1 MATETRE
8 TISLPKTHA
17 AIKAEFPGRDNQGL
31 RNKLWEAALTGET
44 LGSIAGSVA
53 LTATGKASLEAVAAT
68 CQQEWTDRGYDRVH
82 TGPDEDGVMVA
93 YLDQP
98 LG

>member
-1 MATETRE
+1 MGNATRE
-8 TISLPKTHA
+8 IVCLPKTHA
-17 AIKAEFPGRDNQGL
+17 AIKAEFPGCDNQQL
-31 RNKLWEAALTGET
+31 RNKLWKAALTGVAM
-44 LGSIAGSVA
+44 GSIAGSVA
-53 LTATGKASLEAVAAT
+53 LTACGKASLEAVAAT